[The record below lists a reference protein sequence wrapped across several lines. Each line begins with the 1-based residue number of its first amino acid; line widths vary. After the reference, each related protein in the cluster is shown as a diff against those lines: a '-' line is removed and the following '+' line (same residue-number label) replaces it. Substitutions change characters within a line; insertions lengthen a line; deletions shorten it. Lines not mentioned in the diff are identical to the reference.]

1 MKYKASVPVS
11 LTYAYQGRG
20 NIPEGRALTERRK
33 SMWLVKKAQRADADA
48 FVELIEQNKQAM
60 YKVARSYL
68 SCEDDIADAMS
79 EAVLSAYEHLG
90 ELRSA
95 SYFKTWLIR
104 ILINCCND
112 ILRHQGRCTVVEQIP
127 EKGTVEEM
135 GADQNFTDLVQELPK
150 DFRMIFVLYYGEGFC
165 TREIAELLDISENT
179 VKSRLRRGRMK
190 LGEVLQQQ

>member
-33 SMWLVKKAQRADADA
+33 SMWLVKKAQRGDADA

-79 EAVLSAYEHLG
+79 EAVLSAYEDVYK
-90 ELRSA
+90 RQ
-95 SYFKTWLIR
+95 
-104 ILINCCND
+104 D
-112 ILRHQGRCTVVEQIP
+112 
-127 EKGTVEEM
+127 GTYPPS
-135 GADQNFTDLVQELPK
+135 F
-150 DFRMIFVLYYGEGFC
+150 
-165 TREIAELLDISENT
+165 
-179 VKSRLRRGRMK
+179 
-190 LGEVLQQQ
+190 